1 MTSTLST
8 TTTKTKTT
16 TTTFYLKCSNVDV
29 VADAD
34 VEFDGRK
41 SNNRKYPRKVDG
53 CAQREKEK
61 KRVAIE
67 TEIVGCLAIQFASRS
82 TDPWN

>member
-8 TTTKTKTT
+8 TTTKTT

-67 TEIVGCLAIQFASRS
+67 TEIVRCLAIQFASRS

>member
-8 TTTKTKTT
+8 TTTKTT

-34 VEFDGRK
+34 IEFDGRK